1 MLVIGLT
8 GSIGMGKSVTA
19 DLFRRAGVP
28 VHDSDAAV
36 HHLYESSATPLI
48 ESAFPGVSQNG
59 RVDRAALAA
68 KVLDDTGAMRRL
80 ESIVHPLVRQ
90 DRADFLARCEAA
102 GASVVVLDIPLL
114 FETGC
119 EQETTIIAV
128 VDAPETVQKSRVLAR
143 PGMTLLH
150 FESILARQMS
160 RSEKRK
166 RAHVVI
172 DTSRGVDAA
181 ERQVRALLRALAGVV
196 GDKD

>member
-1 MLVIGLT
+1 MLIIGLT

-36 HHLYESSATPLI
+36 HHLYESSAAPLI
-48 ESAFPGVSQNG
+48 ESSFPGVSQNG

-68 KVLDDTGAMRRL
+68 KVLGDTGAMRRL

-150 FESILARQMS
+150 FESILARQIS

-181 ERQVRALLRALAGVV
+181 ERQVRALLRALAGVI